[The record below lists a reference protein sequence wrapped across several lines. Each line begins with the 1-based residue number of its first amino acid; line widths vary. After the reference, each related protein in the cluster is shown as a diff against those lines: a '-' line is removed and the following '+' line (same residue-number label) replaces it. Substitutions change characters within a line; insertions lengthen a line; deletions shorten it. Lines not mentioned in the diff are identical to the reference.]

1 MSDYSPTELAER
13 VKTLSIDE
21 AHGFWETAG
30 SPHAERLTPE
40 HARELL
46 AATRGMSEWYRI
58 MAVLQIGDFYFEN
71 EFVDYA
77 IDMLTFP
84 PSGYPAHDE
93 LWAHLAKK
101 DDPWAVSLWASNL
114 LVSRKTISP
123 EQYRRIS
130 ELPDNTF
137 HKQELLD
144 ALKPRVA

>member
-21 AHGFWETAG
+21 AHGFWETVG

-114 LVSRKTISP
+114 LVSRKTINS
-123 EQYRRIS
+123 EQYNRIS
-130 ELPDNTF
+130 QLPDSTF